1 MHVYANTGLIRAAYF
16 ITLGVVWEMAAVRTI
31 VGVTVS
37 LIGLVLLL
45 YAGLNFNNLFFVQK
59 ILTEAAIPVYGRSV
73 AAPAF
78 LGLLILLDGSFVL
91 GLKRVF
97 SLSVHLLG
105 NFVWLLALYQ
115 LNQNLAVPTT
125 DIPAYQQVF
134 YLVFVGV
141 VFFIVGIIVND
152 IPQRKN

>member
-1 MHVYANTGLIRAAYF
+1 
-16 ITLGVVWEMAAVRTI
+16 MAVVRTI
-31 VGVTVS
+31 VGIVVS
-37 LIGLVLLL
+37 VIGLLLLL
-45 YAGLNFNNLFFVQK
+45 YAGLNFNNLFFAQK
-59 ILTEAAIPVYGRSV
+59 MLATADIPVYGRSAV
-73 AAPAF
+73 APAF

-97 SLSVHLLG
+97 SLSLHVLG

-115 LNQNLAVPTT
+115 LDQNLLVPNT

-152 IPQRKN
+152 IPKRGK

>member
-1 MHVYANTGLIRAAYF
+1 MIV
-16 ITLGVVWEMAAVRTI
+16 GVVGGMVALRTI
-31 VGVTVS
+31 VGVAVS

-45 YAGLNFNNLFFVQK
+45 YAGLGFNNLFFVQK
-59 ILTEAAIPVYGRSV
+59 MLTQADIPTYDRLV
-73 AAPAF
+73 AVPAF

-115 LNQNLAVPTT
+115 LNRNLAVPTT
-125 DIPAYQQVF
+125 DISAYQQVF

-141 VFFIVGIIVND
+141 VFFIMGIIVND

>member
-1 MHVYANTGLIRAAYF
+1 MHVCANTGLIRAAYF
-16 ITLGVVWEMAAVRTI
+16 ITLGVWEMAAVRTI

-37 LIGLVLLL
+37 LIGLALLL

-59 ILTEAAIPVYGRSV
+59 MLTEAAIPVYGRSV

-125 DIPAYQQVF
+125 DISAYKQVF

>member
-1 MHVYANTGLIRAAYF
+1 MRVNANTQLIPTPCYV
-16 ITLGVVWEMAAVRTI
+16 TLRVVWEMAVVRTI
-31 VGVTVS
+31 VGVVIS
-37 LIGLVLLL
+37 IIGFVLIL

-59 ILTEAAIPVYGRSV
+59 MLTEADIPAYGRSV

-105 NFVWLLALYQ
+105 NFLWLLALYQ
-115 LNQNLAVPTT
+115 FNQNLVAATT
-125 DIPAYQQVF
+125 DIAAYQQVF
-134 YLVFVGV
+134 YLVLAGV
-141 VFFIVGIIVND
+141 VFFIGGIIVND
-152 IPQRKN
+152 IPQRKK

>member
-1 MHVYANTGLIRAAYF
+1 MHVYANRGLIRAPYS
-16 ITLGVVWEMAAVRTI
+16 ITPGIVGEMAAVRTI

-45 YAGLNFNNLFFVQK
+45 YAGFSFNNLFFVQK
-59 ILTEAAIPVYGRSV
+59 MLTEAAIPVYGRSV

-105 NFVWLLALYQ
+105 NFIWLLAFYQ

-125 DIPAYQQVF
+125 DISAYQQVF